1 MDINSQ
7 NPGGDT
13 ALHFAAE
20 KGRAETVKLLLERG
34 VGTETTNV
42 DDYTPLHLTAW
53 TAQQGAAR
61 ALLDAGANLEAPD
74 VEGWTPPPYK
84 VDTSRPSLRTNWTR
98 LVPFPH
104 RWTPLHVATANGHHA
119 MVDFLCD
126 AGADKDARNANGDT
140 PLHMAAEKGHEMVSR
155 LALPC
160 PAARPPPVAP
170 PAPPRAALRALRALR
185 ARRRGRRRS
194 R

>member
-104 RWTPLHVATANGHHA
+104 RLWEAPRPASVG
-119 MVDFLCD
+119 LC
-126 AGADKDARNANGDT
+126 
-140 PLHMAAEKGHEMVSR
+140 
-155 LALPC
+155 
-160 PAARPPPVAP
+160 RPRAAP
-170 PAPPRAALRALRALR
+170 PAPPAR
-185 ARRRGRRRS
+185 ARAPCCHGRAPRLPQRQEVNVKLPMDHDP
-194 R
+194 